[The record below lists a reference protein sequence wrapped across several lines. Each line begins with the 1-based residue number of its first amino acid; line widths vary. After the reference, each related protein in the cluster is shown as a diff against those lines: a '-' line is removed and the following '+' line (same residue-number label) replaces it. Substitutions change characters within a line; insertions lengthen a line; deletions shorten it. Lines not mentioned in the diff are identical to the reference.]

1 MKKIYKVM
9 VFVLMLAL
17 AIGGA
22 VVAPITLLATSSVL
36 IGASIVLTKMPT
48 TGKTNTTIQIPAG
61 TTSTSG
67 SEVTVKVTDP
77 YGKEVATTLN
87 GDKYEF
93 VAKTKGDY
101 KVVYTASAVAGVA
114 AQTTSEVYTIKVTED
129 DAALS
134 FASNSAFVFQ
144 SKVGADSKL
153 VLPYPNVK
161 LANEDEEIAG
171 HYAGEGT
178 TNANISVTVTDP
190 AHNVW
195 AETTSVQD
203 YTSPLATVTIDGAK
217 YYTFAPAKVADG
229 EAQKTLYGTYVI
241 AYKYVNA
248 ETNAV
253 KYAQKTIQVSE
264 GYSVEN
270 QKITFTWDG
279 SLPES
284 AVLGNELTLPKPVT
298 VDENRGGAS
307 VQTYTAIEVKYH
319 NGEEVQKVDVNDF
332 KFTPMYEAKNGSYY
346 ELTYKIYTLEQ
357 LNLASYTKL
366 EDALAAAADK
376 ALVKTYTLSNVT
388 DTEAPKPKAVNAYQ
402 IEDNKT
408 LAEEVIELLED
419 EDVSY
424 AIPSKSK
431 TQVEVVIPAIY
442 ATDNY
447 SKYQD
452 LTLTRTLIDEN
463 GVTYSLDGEETL
475 NETDDLKAKIVQAKQ
490 NANATVMFRAKGTYT
505 VRYRATDKANNTA
518 EVSYKIVVSD
528 TLEDDLAP
536 YIVLPTIDSTAKPTE
551 KLTFAAATIVDYKDD
566 HSEGATTTTTIDTN
580 VKKDVYYFYGK
591 ADSTTDFAEMLENG
605 ELTRVAKDATDT
617 TKYSL
622 VIDENPTSNYL
633 TIVFRAEDDGKYA
646 TGRTEN
652 NVGWKYKVVAIYSA
666 SDDAAPTME
675 TDLTNM
681 MLSLNGTHGQNEV
694 VNLNS
699 AIDFTDGEETQNL
712 VASLSVLDNNGN
724 KVNVSG
730 LKYVYDGSKYSI
742 QGGKIITTVAGVY
755 QVVVTATDLAG
766 NSLINSFQFE
776 VKDTKAPV
784 IEVDAIETTMELGKT
799 YKLPAPVVKDD
810 NVIIENKAAS
820 QVEFGDD
827 CPLYEFNQGTLEFKP
842 KEEGTYTFRYVA
854 EDDAGN
860 TAASSYYTIT
870 VTATVAPEITIDET
884 SAYYIAD
891 EKTYEYKN
899 ASGEV
904 VNVSLPLF
912 TATSEYNGIKSL
924 TVTVTDPDGDELT
937 VENKDDHYEFTPN
950 KNGVFTV
957 TYKAVDNAN
966 KSSTKVYAIKVGD
979 VTAPTLSG
987 VVAPVSYNIGD
998 TMSIQLANLSVKD
1011 DIDGTTIG
1019 TSAVN
1024 NDRLAIT
1031 LTGPDGNEV
1040 TLTKGSDVYSYE
1052 FTTSGNYTLKYT
1064 VKDAAGNTDD
1074 VVYTFEVKAQSNSK
1088 SVSEIAWGTALIVA
1102 SVALIAGVVVY
1113 FIRTKDPTEKAEKEE
1128 KKKED

>member
-17 AIGGA
+17 AIGSA
-22 VVAPITLLATSSVL
+22 VVAPITLFAAGTAL

-48 TGKTNTTIQIPAG
+48 TGKTNTTIQIPVG
-61 TTSTSG
+61 TTTTSG

-77 YGKEVATTLN
+77 HGKEVATTLN

-93 VAKTKGDY
+93 VATMKGDY
-101 KVVYTASAVAGVA
+101 KVVYTASAVDGVA
-114 AQTTSEVYTIKVTED
+114 AQTTSEVYTIKVTEE
-129 DAALS
+129 DATLS
-134 FASNSAFVFQ
+134 FDTNSAFIFQ
-144 SKVGADSKL
+144 NKVGATSKL
-153 VLPYPNVK
+153 VLPYPSVQ
-161 LANEDEEIAG
+161 LESEDDAISG

-178 TNANISVTVTDP
+178 TNANISVTVKDP
-190 AHNVW
+190 KHNTW
-195 AETTSVQD
+195 SETTSVQD
-203 YTSPLATVTIDGAK
+203 YTNPLSTVSIDGAK
-217 YYTFAPAKVADG
+217 YYTFTPAKVTEGD
-229 EAQKTLYGTYVI
+229 AQNTVYGTYVVT
-241 AYKYVNA
+241 YKYVNTD
-248 ETNAV
+248 TNAV

-284 AVLGNELTLPKPVT
+284 AVLGNELTLPTPVT
-298 VDENRGGAS
+298 VDENRGGTS
-307 VQTYTAIEVKYH
+307 VQTYTAVEVKYH
-319 NGEEVQKVDVNDF
+319 NGDEVQKVEVDGF
-332 KFTPMYEAKNGSYY
+332 TFTPMYEAKNGSYY

-357 LNLASYTKL
+357 LDLANYTKL

-402 IEDNKT
+402 VEDNKA

-424 AIPSKSK
+424 AIPSKSR

-475 NETDDLKAKIVQAKQ
+475 NQTDDLKPKITQAEA
-490 NANATVMFRAKGTYT
+490 NANATVLFRTKGTYT

-536 YIVLPTIDSTAKPTE
+536 YIVLPTIDGTAKPTE

-566 HSEGATTTTTIDTN
+566 HSTGATTTTTIDTN

-591 ADSTTDFAEMLENG
+591 ADGTTDFEAMLEND

-617 TKYSL
+617 AKYTI
-622 VIDENPTSNYL
+622 VIHENPASNYL
-633 TIVFRAEDDGKYA
+633 TIAFRAEDDGKYA
-646 TGRTEN
+646 TSRTEN
-652 NVGWKYKVVAIYSA
+652 NVAWKYKVVAIYSA
-666 SDDAAPTME
+666 NDDEAPTIAS
-675 TDLTNM
+675 DLTSM
-681 MLSLNGTHGQNEV
+681 MLALDGAHGQNEV
-694 VNLNS
+694 VTLNS
-699 AIDFTDGEETQNL
+699 AIDFTDGNETQNL
-712 VASLSVLDNNGN
+712 VASLSVTDKNGN

-730 LKYVYDGSKYSI
+730 LKYVYDGAKYSI
-742 QGGKIITTVAGVY
+742 EGGKIVTTVAGMY
-755 QVVVTATDLAG
+755 QVVITATDLAG

-776 VKDTKAPV
+776 VNDTKAPV
-784 IEVDAIETTMELGKT
+784 IEVDTIQTTMELGKT

-827 CPLYEFNQGTLEFKP
+827 CPSYEFNQGTLEFKP

-854 EDDAGN
+854 EDQAGN
-860 TAASSYYTIT
+860 KAASSYYTIT
-870 VTATVAPEITIDET
+870 VSDTISPQIVINETDEFYISETA
-884 SAYYIAD
+884 
-891 EKTYEYKN
+891 EYKN
-899 ASGEV
+899 ANGEV

-912 TATSEYNGIKSL
+912 TADDAYNGIKSL
-924 TVTVTDPDGDELT
+924 TVSVKDPDGDEIT
-937 VENKDDHYEFTPN
+937 VETKDDHYEFTPN

-966 KSSTKVYAIKVGD
+966 KTTTQVYSIKVGD

-987 VVAPVSYNIGD
+987 VVAPVTYNIGD
-998 TMSIQLANLSVKD
+998 TMSIQLANLSVVD
-1011 DIDGTTIG
+1011 DTDGTTIG

-1024 NDRLAIT
+1024 NNRLAIT
-1031 LTGPDGNEV
+1031 LTGPDGSEV
-1040 TLTKGSDVYSYE
+1040 ELTKESDIYSYE
-1052 FTTSGNYTLKYT
+1052 FTTAGNYTLKYT
-1064 VKDAAGNTDD
+1064 VKDSAGNEDD
-1074 VVYTFEVKAQSNSK
+1074 VVYSFEVKAKSNST

-1113 FIRTKDPTEKAEKEE
+1113 FIRTKDPVEKAEKAD
-1128 KKKED
+1128 KKDED